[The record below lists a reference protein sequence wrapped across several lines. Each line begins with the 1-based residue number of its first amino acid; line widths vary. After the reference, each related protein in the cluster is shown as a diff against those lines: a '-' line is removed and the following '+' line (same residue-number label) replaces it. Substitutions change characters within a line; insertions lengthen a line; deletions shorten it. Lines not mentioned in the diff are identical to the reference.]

1 MKQIFV
7 HLSVCSSFS
16 LHGKMTP
23 DRRRG
28 RRAMIPRGLLGDEM
42 EGGEVDG
49 SRERER
55 GAIDCRSPKTTA
67 TFLEADNDTFFGP
80 KLVFS
85 RDAEG

>member
-55 GAIDCRSPKTTA
+55 SDRLSVSEDDGDVPRSGQRY
-67 TFLEADNDTFFGP
+67 FFGP